1 MDDEYLELLI
11 EDTRDIKN
19 INKTIDEIK
28 QELKDNRK
36 LIESINIMALEMKN
50 MRVDVGKIDNRLC
63 KVENKPVER
72 YEDIK
77 KTIINTAVSVSF
89 GTVIGALIS
98 LIII

>member
-1 MDDEYLELLI
+1 MNDEYLELLI

-28 QELKDNRK
+28 QELKDNRQ

-63 KVENKPVER
+63 KVENKPIER
-72 YEDIK
+72 MEDIR
-77 KTIINTAVSVSF
+77 KTILNTVISLCV
-89 GTVIGALIS
+89 GTIIGALFS